1 MRFIHAKN
9 AGRIMIISEK
19 QVYKLMT
26 VCRNF
31 MAVIGSN
38 QKQDDNSVRAYNQI
52 VALLDEITNQQSEE
66 LKTIE

>member
-1 MRFIHAKN
+1 
-9 AGRIMIISEK
+9 
-19 QVYKLMT
+19 
-26 VCRNF
+26 